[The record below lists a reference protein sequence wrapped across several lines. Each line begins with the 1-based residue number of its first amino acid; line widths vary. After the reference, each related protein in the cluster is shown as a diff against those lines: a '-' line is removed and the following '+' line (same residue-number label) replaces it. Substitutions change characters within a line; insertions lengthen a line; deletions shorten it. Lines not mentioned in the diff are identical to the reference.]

1 MGYEHSQDDETID
14 IFDNEDVEVDDYQD
28 DVLDDEDL
36 EAIAHYGMPRR
47 SGRYPWGSG
56 ENPYQREAFFR
67 SSYGELRSQGLSDTE
82 IRTAMGMSSTEFR
95 QMKSISKDRV
105 RSELIAQVMKLKEH
119 GYSNV
124 EIGKRL
130 NPPKGESYVRSILTD
145 QAKERTELTKKAA
158 DFMKKQLSTKKYLDV
173 GEASER
179 ELSDILGYKITA
191 ERKDTALKML
201 QQEGYDIVEIKLQ
214 QATNKRNFTTM
225 KILAPK
231 GTTKQDIYNNL
242 DAVKTIG
249 DYDTVSEMTELGLK
263 PPVSLDSSRIQIR
276 YRDQGGLEKD
286 GTIELRRGVDDISLG
301 KANYAQVRIAVD
313 GTHYLKGMAVYSD
326 NLPDGIDVVFNTNK
340 TEDVPMLGP
349 KDNTVL
355 KPMKRTADG
364 QIDPANPFGATIKKQ
379 LFYNSG
385 DGNEKQGVMN
395 IVNEEGGWAEYAK
408 TLSAQMLSK
417 QPVPL
422 IKRQLNESYE
432 SRKKELDEI
441 LSLTNPAV
449 KKKLLESYAEDCD
462 TAAVNLKAA
471 AFPRQAT
478 QVILP
483 LTTIKDTE
491 VYAPQYRDG
500 EEVVLIR
507 FPHAGIFEIP
517 KLRVNNRNKEGKS
530 SIGPAAKDAIGIS
543 STVAEQLSGADFDGD
558 TVLVIPVND
567 KVRIRTDKTLDALK
581 GFDPKVEYKGYPG
594 LKKINSDYKQKQMG
608 VVSNLITDMT
618 LQGAPMDEIAR
629 AVKYSMCIIDAEK
642 HNLDYKRCYQEQNI
656 DALKK
661 EYQGGGGVSTLISRA
676 KSPIQ
681 VPERKNFSIDR
692 DTDRATGEKKYRET
706 GRSYTD
712 KNGKVVLAQEDST
725 RMAETKDART
735 LISDADT
742 PTERAYANYANQMK
756 ALANKARK
764 EYLDTPSAKFN
775 RSAEKTY
782 EAEVNS
788 LKVKLNKA
796 LKNAPRERQAQLVA
810 NVVIKNKKKDNPDI
824 DKKEEKRLR
833 QQAIAAARARFGA
846 NRQDVRIDI
855 TDREWEAIQS
865 GAISNSLLMKVLAN
879 TDMDAV
885 KQRAMPYQG
894 QTVTPSME
902 RRIRAMLSSGR
913 TAAEIADSV
922 GVSVSTVNSYR

>member
-1 MGYEHSQDDETID
+1 MGYDHSQDDESID

-28 DVLDDEDL
+28 DILDDEDL

-56 ENPYQREAFFR
+56 ESPYQREAFFR
-67 SSYGELRSQGLSDTE
+67 SSYGELRSHGLSDTE
-82 IRTAMGMSSTEFR
+82 IRTSMGMSSTEFR

-105 RSELIAQVMKLKEH
+105 RAERIAQVMKLKEH

-130 NPPKGESYVRSILTD
+130 NPPKGESYVRSILTE
-145 QAKERTELTKKAA
+145 QAKERAELTKKTA

-201 QQEGYDIVEIKLQ
+201 QEEGYDIVEIKLQ

-263 PPVSLDSSRIQIR
+263 PPVSLDSSRIQVH

-326 NLPDGIDVVFNTNK
+326 NLPDGVDVVFNTNK

-364 QIDPANPFGATIKKQ
+364 KIDPANPFGATIKKQ

-530 SIGPAAKDAIGIS
+530 SIGAAAKDAIGIS

-692 DTDRATGEKKYRET
+692 DTDRETGEKKYRET
-706 GRSYTD
+706 GRTYTD
-712 KNGKVVLAQEDST
+712 KNGKVVLAQENST

-788 LKVKLNKA
+788 LKMKLNKA

-833 QQAIAAARARFGA
+833 QQAIAAARERFGA

-894 QTVTPSME
+894 HTVTPSME
-902 RRIRAMLSSGR
+902 RRIRTMLSSGR

>member
-1 MGYEHSQDDETID
+1 MGYEHSHDDESID
-14 IFDNEDVEVDDYQD
+14 IFDNEDIEVDDYQD
-28 DVLDDEDL
+28 DILDDEDL

-56 ENPYQREAFFR
+56 ENPYQREALFR
-67 SSYGELRSQGLSDTE
+67 SSYGELRSQGLSDAE

-105 RSELIAQVMKLKEH
+105 RAELIAQAMKLKEH

-130 NPPKGESYVRSILTD
+130 NPPKGESYVRSILTE

-201 QQEGYDIVEIKLQ
+201 QEEGYDIVEIKLQ

-249 DYDTVSEMTELGLK
+249 DYETVSEMTDLGIK
-263 PPVSLDSSRIQIR
+263 PPVSLDSSRIQVR

-326 NLPDGIDVVFNTNK
+326 NLPDGVDVVFNTNK

-567 KVRIRTDKTLDALK
+567 KVKIRTDKTLDALK

-661 EYQGGGGVSTLISRA
+661 EYQGGGGVSTLISKA

-712 KNGKVVLAQEDST
+712 KNGKVVLAQENST

-756 ALANKARK
+756 ALANNARK
-764 EYLDTPSAKFN
+764 EYLNTPSAKFN

-922 GVSVSTVNSYR
+922 GVSASTVNSYR

>member
-1 MGYEHSQDDETID
+1 
-14 IFDNEDVEVDDYQD
+14 
-28 DVLDDEDL
+28 
-36 EAIAHYGMPRR
+36 
-47 SGRYPWGSG
+47 
-56 ENPYQREAFFR
+56 
-67 SSYGELRSQGLSDTE
+67 
-82 IRTAMGMSSTEFR
+82 MSSTEFR

-105 RSELIAQVMKLKEH
+105 RAERIAKVMKLKEH

-130 NPPKGESYVRSILTD
+130 NPPKGESYVRSILTE
-145 QAKERTELTKKAA
+145 QAKERAELTKKTA
-158 DFMKKQLSTKKYLDV
+158 DFMKKQFSTKKYLDV

-201 QQEGYDIVEIKLQ
+201 QEEGYDIVEIKLQ

-231 GTTKQDIYNNL
+231 ATTKQDIYNNL

-249 DYDTVSEMTELGLK
+249 DYETVSEMTELGLK
-263 PPVSLDSSRIQIR
+263 PPVSLDSSRIQVR

-326 NLPDGIDVVFNTNK
+326 NLPDGVDVVFNTNK

-364 QIDPANPFGATIKKQ
+364 KIDPANPFGATIKKQ

-642 HNLDYKRCYQEQNI
+642 HNLDYKRCYHEQNI

-692 DTDRATGEKKYRET
+692 DTDRETGEKKYRET
-706 GRSYTD
+706 GRTYTD
-712 KNGKVVLAQEDST
+712 KNGKVVFAQENST

-764 EYLDTPSAKFN
+764 EYLDTPSTKFN

-885 KQRAMPYQG
+885 RQRAMPHQG

-902 RRIRAMLSSGR
+902 RRIRTMLSSGR

>member
-1 MGYEHSQDDETID
+1 MGYDQENESLDILEEEIDSEEFQEDDI
-14 IFDNEDVEVDDYQD
+14 
-28 DVLDDEDL
+28 LDEEDL

-56 ENPYQREAFFR
+56 DNPYQHEAFFR
-67 SSYGELRSQGLSDTE
+67 RSYGELRSQGLSNAE

-95 QMKSISKDRV
+95 QMKSISKDRI
-105 RSELIAQVMKLKEH
+105 RAERIAQVMKLKEH

-130 NPPKGESYVRSILTD
+130 NPPKGESYVRSILTE
-145 QAKERTELTKKAA
+145 QAKERTELTRKAA
-158 DFMKKQLSTKKYLDV
+158 DFMKNQLSTKKYLDV

-179 ELSDILGYKITA
+179 ELSDILGYKITS

-201 QQEGYDIVEIKLQ
+201 QEEGYDLIEIKLQ

-242 DAVKTIG
+242 DSVKTIG
-249 DYDTVSEMTELGLK
+249 DYENLTEMTSLGLK
-263 PPVSLDSSRIQIR
+263 PPVSLDSSRIQVR

-301 KANYAQVRIAVD
+301 KSNYAQVRIAVD

-326 NLPDGIDVVFNTNK
+326 NLPDGVDVVFNTNK

-349 KDNTVL
+349 KDNSVL

-364 QIDPANPFGATIKKQ
+364 NIDTANPFGATIKKQ
-379 LFYNSG
+379 MFYDTG
-385 DGNEKQGVMN
+385 EGNAKQGVMN
-395 IVNEEGGWAEYAK
+395 IVKEEGDWAEYAK

-432 SRKKELDEI
+432 SRKKEYEEI

-449 KKKLLESYAEDCD
+449 KKKLLESFAEDCD

-530 SIGPAAKDAIGIS
+530 LIGASSKDGIGIS

-558 TVLVIPVND
+558 SVVVIPVND
-567 KVRIRTDKTLDALK
+567 KVKIRTDKVLDDLK

-618 LQGAPMDEIAR
+618 LQGAPMNEIAR

-642 HNLDYKRCYQEQNI
+642 HGLDYKRCYQEQNI

-676 KSPIQ
+676 KSEVR

-692 DTDRATGEKKYRET
+692 DTDRETGEKRYRET
-706 GRSYTD
+706 GRTYTD
-712 KNGKVVLAQEDST
+712 KEGNTFRAEEKST
-725 RMAETKDART
+725 RMAETRDART
-735 LISDADT
+735 LISEADT

-782 EAEVNS
+782 TEEVNS

-833 QQAIAAARARFGA
+833 QQAIAAARVRFGA
-846 NRQDVRIDI
+846 NRQDVRINI
-855 TDREWEAIQS
+855 TDKEWDAIQA
-865 GAISNSLLMKVLAN
+865 GAVSNSLLMRVLAN

-885 KQRAMPYQG
+885 KQRAMPRQG
-894 QTVTPSME
+894 TVVSPAME
-902 RRIRAMLSSGR
+902 RRIRNMLGNGR
-913 TAAEIADSV
+913 TAAEIADAV
-922 GVSVSTVNSYR
+922 GVSLTTVNSYR

>member
-1 MGYEHSQDDETID
+1 MGYDQENESLDILEETID
-14 IFDNEDVEVDDYQD
+14 SEEFQEDDI
-28 DVLDDEDL
+28 LDEEDL

-56 ENPYQREAFFR
+56 DNPYQHEAFFR
-67 SSYGELRSQGLSDTE
+67 RSYGELRSQGLSDAE

-95 QMKSISKDRV
+95 QMKSISKDRI
-105 RSELIAQVMKLKEH
+105 RAERIAQVMKLKEH

-124 EIGKRL
+124 EIGKHL
-130 NPPKGESYVRSILTD
+130 NPPKGESYVRSILTE
-145 QAKERTELTKKAA
+145 QAKERTELTRKAA
-158 DFMKKQLSTKKYLDV
+158 DFMKNQLSTKKYLDV

-179 ELSDILGYKITA
+179 ELSDILGYKITS

-201 QQEGYDIVEIKLQ
+201 QEEGYDLIEIKLQ

-242 DAVKTIG
+242 DSVKSIG
-249 DYDTVSEMTELGLK
+249 DYENLTEMTSLGLK
-263 PPVSLDSSRIQIR
+263 PPVSLDSSRIQVR

-301 KANYAQVRIAVD
+301 KSNYAQVRIAVD

-326 NLPDGIDVVFNTNK
+326 NLPDGVDVVFNTNK

-364 QIDPANPFGATIKKQ
+364 NIDTANPFGATIKKQ
-379 LFYNSG
+379 MFYDAG
-385 DGNEKQGVMN
+385 EGNAKQGVMN
-395 IVNEEGGWAEYAK
+395 IVKEEGDWAEYAK

-432 SRKKELDEI
+432 SRKKEYEEI

-449 KKKLLESYAEDCD
+449 KKKLLESFAEDCD

-530 SIGPAAKDAIGIS
+530 LIGASSKDGIGIS

-558 TVLVIPVND
+558 SVVVIPVND
-567 KVRIRTDKTLDALK
+567 KVKIRTDKVLDDLK

-618 LQGAPMDEIAR
+618 LQGAPMNEIAR

-642 HNLDYKRCYQEQNI
+642 HGLDYKRCYQEQNI

-676 KSPIQ
+676 KSEVR

-692 DTDRATGEKKYRET
+692 DTDRETGEKKYRET
-706 GRSYTD
+706 GRTYTD
-712 KNGKVVLAQEDST
+712 KDGNTFRAEEKST
-725 RMAETKDART
+725 RMAETRDART
-735 LISDADT
+735 LISEADT

-782 EAEVNS
+782 ADEVNS
-788 LKVKLNKA
+788 LKVKLNRA

-833 QQAIAAARARFGA
+833 QQAIAAARVRFGA
-846 NRQDVRIDI
+846 NRQDVRINI
-855 TDREWEAIQS
+855 TDKEWDAIQA
-865 GAISNSLLMKVLAN
+865 GAVSNSLLMRVLAN

-885 KQRAMPYQG
+885 KQRAMPRQG
-894 QTVTPSME
+894 TVVSPAME
-902 RRIRAMLSSGR
+902 RRIRNMLSNGR
-913 TAAEIADSV
+913 TAAEIADAV
-922 GVSVSTVNSYR
+922 GVSLTTVNSYR

>member
-1 MGYEHSQDDETID
+1 MGYDQENESLDILDEEIESEEFQEDDI
-14 IFDNEDVEVDDYQD
+14 
-28 DVLDDEDL
+28 LDEEDL

-56 ENPYQREAFFR
+56 DNPYQHEAFFR
-67 SSYGELRSQGLSDTE
+67 RSYGELRSQGLSDAE

-95 QMKSISKDRV
+95 QMKSISKDRI
-105 RSELIAQVMKLKEH
+105 RAERIAQVMKLKEH

-130 NPPKGESYVRSILTD
+130 NPPKGESYVRSILTE
-145 QAKERTELTKKAA
+145 QAKERTELTRRAA
-158 DFMKKQLSTKKYLDV
+158 DFMKNQLSTKKYLDV

-179 ELSDILGYKITA
+179 ELSDILGYKITS

-201 QQEGYDIVEIKLQ
+201 QEEGYDLIEIKLQ

-242 DAVKTIG
+242 DSVKSIG
-249 DYDTVSEMTELGLK
+249 DYENLTEMTSLGLK
-263 PPVSLDSSRIQIR
+263 PPVSLDSSRIQVR

-301 KANYAQVRIAVD
+301 KSNYAQVRIAVD

-326 NLPDGIDVVFNTNK
+326 NLPDGVDVVFNTNK

-364 QIDPANPFGATIKKQ
+364 NIDTANPFGATIKKQ
-379 LFYNSG
+379 MFYDTG
-385 DGNEKQGVMN
+385 EGNAKQGVMN
-395 IVNEEGGWAEYAK
+395 IVKEEGEWAEYAK
-408 TLSAQMLSK
+408 TISAQMLSK

-432 SRKKELDEI
+432 SRKKEYEEI

-449 KKKLLESYAEDCD
+449 KKKLLESFAEDCD

-517 KLRVNNRNKEGKS
+517 KLRVNTRNKEGKS
-530 SIGPAAKDAIGIS
+530 RIGPSAKDAIGIS

-558 TVLVIPVND
+558 FVVVIPVND
-567 KVRIRTDKTLDALK
+567 KVKIRTDKVLDDLK

-642 HNLDYKRCYQEQNI
+642 HGLDYKRCYQEQNI

-676 KSPIQ
+676 KSEVR

-692 DTDRATGEKKYRET
+692 DTDRETGEKKYRET
-706 GRSYTD
+706 GRTYTD
-712 KNGKVVLAQEDST
+712 KEGNTFRAEEKST
-725 RMAETKDART
+725 RMAETRDART
-735 LISDADT
+735 LISEADT

-782 EAEVNS
+782 ADEVNS
-788 LKVKLNKA
+788 LKVKLNRA

-833 QQAIAAARARFGA
+833 QQAIAAARVRFGA
-846 NRQDVRIDI
+846 NRQDVRINI
-855 TDREWEAIQS
+855 TDKEWDAIQA
-865 GAISNSLLMKVLAN
+865 GAVSNSLLMRVLAN

-885 KQRAMPYQG
+885 KQRAMPRKG
-894 QTVTPSME
+894 TVVSPAME
-902 RRIRAMLSSGR
+902 RRIRTMLSNGR
-913 TAAEIADSV
+913 VAAEIADAV
-922 GVSVSTVNSYR
+922 GVSVTTVNSYR

>member
-1 MGYEHSQDDETID
+1 M
-14 IFDNEDVEVDDYQD
+14 
-28 DVLDDEDL
+28 
-36 EAIAHYGMPRR
+36 
-47 SGRYPWGSG
+47 
-56 ENPYQREAFFR
+56 
-67 SSYGELRSQGLSDTE
+67 
-82 IRTAMGMSSTEFR
+82 
-95 QMKSISKDRV
+95 
-105 RSELIAQVMKLKEH
+105 
-119 GYSNV
+119 
-124 EIGKRL
+124 
-130 NPPKGESYVRSILTD
+130 
-145 QAKERTELTKKAA
+145 
-158 DFMKKQLSTKKYLDV
+158 
-173 GEASER
+173 
-179 ELSDILGYKITA
+179 
-191 ERKDTALKML
+191 
-201 QQEGYDIVEIKLQ
+201 
-214 QATNKRNFTTM
+214 
-225 KILAPK
+225 
-231 GTTKQDIYNNL
+231 
-242 DAVKTIG
+242 
-249 DYDTVSEMTELGLK
+249 
-263 PPVSLDSSRIQIR
+263 
-276 YRDQGGLEKD
+276 
-286 GTIELRRGVDDISLG
+286 
-301 KANYAQVRIAVD
+301 
-313 GTHYLKGMAVYSD
+313 
-326 NLPDGIDVVFNTNK
+326 
-340 TEDVPMLGP
+340 
-349 KDNTVL
+349 
-355 KPMKRTADG
+355 
-364 QIDPANPFGATIKKQ
+364 
-379 LFYNSG
+379 
-385 DGNEKQGVMN
+385 
-395 IVNEEGGWAEYAK
+395 
-408 TLSAQMLSK
+408 
-417 QPVPL
+417 
-422 IKRQLNESYE
+422 
-432 SRKKELDEI
+432 
-441 LSLTNPAV
+441 
-449 KKKLLESYAEDCD
+449 
-462 TAAVNLKAA
+462 KAA

-530 SIGPAAKDAIGIS
+530 SIGPAAKDAVGIS

-661 EYQGGGGVSTLISRA
+661 EYQGGGGVSTLISKA
-676 KSPIQ
+676 KSPYP

-692 DTDRATGEKKYRET
+692 DTDRETGEKKYRET
-706 GRSYTD
+706 GRSYID
-712 KNGKVVLAQEDST
+712 KNGKAQLAQENST

-742 PTERAYANYANQMK
+742 LTERVYANYANQMK

-782 EAEVNS
+782 EEEVNS

-855 TDREWEAIQS
+855 TDREWEAIQA
-865 GAISNSLLMKVLAN
+865 GAVSNSLLMRILAN

-885 KQRAMPYQG
+885 RQRSMPHQG

-902 RRIRAMLSSGR
+902 RRIHAMLSSGR
-913 TAAEIADSV
+913 TAAEIADAV
-922 GVSVSTVNSYR
+922 GVSVTTVNSYR